1 MPTDIGNFET
11 TQTLETFG
19 FLPKMDQN
27 EIQAQVAYILA
38 NGWSPAIEHEHPSKS
53 FDHYWTWEMYWLSW
67 MPVTVHSRI
76 TMYV

>member
-1 MPTDIGNFET
+1 MPTDMGNFET

-38 NGWSPAIEHEHPSKS
+38 N
-53 FDHYWTWEMYWLSW
+53 D
-67 MPVTVHSRI
+67 
-76 TMYV
+76 